1 MEVLVKYVAILAE
14 RIKNKYGLNDWR
26 SAIMRALSQQLNG
39 ENGNVIVKNL
49 ISMKRQVKDIKI

>member
-1 MEVLVKYVAILAE
+1 
-14 RIKNKYGLNDWR
+14 
-26 SAIMRALSQQLNG
+26 MRALSQQLNG